1 MFPLIIPLST
11 NNAEGITDKYND
23 FRSKKAKPALCF
35 ARIAK
40 AILGDVTLH
49 NSNFLFQ
56 NVKRYALFYRAY
68 LLLIDRKMLVT

>member
-1 MFPLIIPLST
+1 V
-11 NNAEGITDKYND
+11 
-23 FRSKKAKPALCF
+23 
-35 ARIAK
+35 

>member
-1 MFPLIIPLST
+1 MKLISLK
-11 NNAEGITDKYND
+11 NKLY
-23 FRSKKAKPALCF
+23 RV
-35 ARIAK
+35 